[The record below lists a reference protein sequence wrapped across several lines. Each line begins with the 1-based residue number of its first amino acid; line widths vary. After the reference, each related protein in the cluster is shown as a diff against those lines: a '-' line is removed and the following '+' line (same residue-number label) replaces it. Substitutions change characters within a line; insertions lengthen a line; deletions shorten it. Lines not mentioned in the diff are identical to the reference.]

1 MKLMEAKL
9 LILAVPL
16 LVAACSA
23 SPPSRFFIL
32 SPVQESATSR
42 DVHESMI
49 LRLDPV
55 HLPEYLNR
63 PHIITRLGPNRL
75 HLAEF
80 DKWAEPLEVNVTRVL
95 ASNLRSRL
103 RAEVVT
109 SPSHPADQADI
120 RVRVRV
126 ERFDCGPDG
135 TSTLIA
141 KWTASWND
149 SRRTRVLR
157 DTSSVRSGRGQDYEA
172 AVAAMSRN
180 LADLASDIARA
191 VHNVQPGRME

>member
-1 MKLMEAKL
+1 MKLMKAKL
-9 LILAVPL
+9 LILAVPF

-32 SPVQESATSR
+32 SPVQENATTR
-42 DVHESMI
+42 NIDESMI

-55 HLPEYLNR
+55 HLPDYLNR

-80 DKWAEPLEVNVTRVL
+80 DKWAEPLDANVTRVL

-103 RAEVVT
+103 RAEVVN
-109 SPSHPADQADI
+109 SLRHPADQADI
-120 RVRVRV
+120 LVHVRV
-126 ERFDCGPDG
+126 ERFDFGPDG

-157 DTSSVRSGRGQDYEA
+157 DTTSVQNGQGQGYEA
-172 AVAAMSRN
+172 AVSAMSRN
-180 LADLASDIARA
+180 LADLAGDIARA
-191 VHNVQPGRME
+191 VHNVQSDSEE